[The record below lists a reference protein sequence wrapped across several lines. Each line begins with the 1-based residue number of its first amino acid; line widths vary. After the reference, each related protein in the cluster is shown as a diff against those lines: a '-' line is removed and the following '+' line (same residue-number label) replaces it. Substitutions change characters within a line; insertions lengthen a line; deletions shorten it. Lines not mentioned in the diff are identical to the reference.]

1 MQDSFV
7 DSCNMETVIG
17 HKESRNRV
25 EYVKKII
32 ICLSFL
38 IVAAAAKLL
47 LSCPTLCDPET
58 ATR

>member
-7 DSCNMETVIG
+7 DSGNMGTVLG

-32 ICLSFL
+32 IYLSFL
-38 IVAAAAKLL
+38 IVAAAAKSLQ
-47 LSCPTLCDPET
+47 SCPTL
-58 ATR
+58 